1 MEFRKFSQEQLD
13 KAKNA
18 DLIAFLGAYMGLE
31 FKRSGK
37 YYQCKQHSSLVVY
50 EDRKG
55 FVWNSQNIAGGDTID
70 FLRKVERK
78 SFPEAVET
86 IIGESAA
93 MTYQPAPK
101 YKSEAGRL
109 VLPPKAE
116 GKFDRVFAYLSKTRA
131 ISPDVISDFMKSKQL
146 YQDNKG
152 NCVFV
157 GYDEKGTAKFGSVR
171 GTLTEKKYREDCK
184 NSDKRYAFHQMGTDS
199 TRLYIFEAPIDLMSH
214 CTMTDQAY
222 GKGAYKGQ
230 TRLALCGSSD
240 VALEAF
246 LERHS
251 EVKVLHFRLDNDEAG
266 RTSVEK
272 YKAKYEAKG
281 YEVRAVFSK
290 GKDIND
296 DLVNRNNN
304 KSKFRR

>member
-86 IIGESAA
+86 IIGESPA

-146 YQDNKG
+146 YQDIKG

-157 GYDEKGTAKFGSVR
+157 GFDEQGTAKFGSVR
-171 GTLTEKKYREDCK
+171 GTLTEKKYRGDCK
-184 NSDKRYAFHQMGTDS
+184 NSDKRYAFHQMGADS

-246 LERHS
+246 LERHK

-272 YKAKYEAKG
+272 YTAKYQARG
-281 YEVRAVFSK
+281 YEVHSVFSK
-290 GKDIND
+290 GKDVNEDLINSQKQ
-296 DLVNRNNN
+296 NPR
-304 KSKFRR
+304 KR